1 VIFSGVLMTTLMTL
15 FVVPVVY
22 KLVAKNTGSPEAV
35 ATLLKKMQ
43 ITQDKGEKKPP
54 VDSLQV

>member
-1 VIFSGVLMTTLMTL
+1 MTTLMTL

-22 KLVAKNTGSPEAV
+22 QLIAKNTSSPEAV

-43 ITQDKGEKKPP
+43 SKQDQQLDTPP
-54 VDSLQV
+54 AGGLQV